1 MEEEIKD
8 LEVSHT
14 PGKGR
19 YRILLLPLSGH
30 IEYSLTTPQTKTILL
45 SLRPLFLLTSCLK
58 WHFLLQW
65 LFLVA
70 SPASILH
77 PEISIRV
84 LNFLVRFSLKEQTP
98 STKHQGW
105 ILADS
110 DQPGHY
116 ILCPQSL
123 AQEWTC
129 DLSHPRDGNGGLLLG
144 KKLSRSTLSATRHK
158 RSSKGT
164 PCCCQPSD
172 QLALEQR
179 QHLGRPCEEQRI
191 FLSEILSHQIHQPL
205 GLPQLRRLLL
215 ESINYSAVYIEYV
228 FCST

>member
-45 SLRPLFLLTSCLK
+45 SLRPLFLLTSYLK

-77 PEISIRV
+77 PEISIRI
-84 LNFLVRFSLKEQTP
+84 LNFL
-98 STKHQGW
+98 
-105 ILADS
+105 
-110 DQPGHY
+110 
-116 ILCPQSL
+116 
-123 AQEWTC
+123 
-129 DLSHPRDGNGGLLLG
+129 LLDF
-144 KKLSRSTLSATRHK
+144 H
-158 RSSKGT
+158 SSN
-164 PCCCQPSD
+164 
-172 QLALEQR
+172 
-179 QHLGRPCEEQRI
+179 
-191 FLSEILSHQIHQPL
+191 
-205 GLPQLRRLLL
+205 RLLPL
-215 ESINYSAVYIEYV
+215 
-228 FCST
+228 STRGGSWLTQTSQDTTFFAHSHLPRSGHVT